1 MVTKQL
7 LAYLNG
13 RAVYVRPF
21 FREIVVTAEKN
32 EQNIIEGDY
41 AAKIVASIIIAGIL
55 LMFSYGLLHWIF
67 FE

>member
-1 MVTKQL
+1 VVTKQL

-13 RAVYVRPF
+13 RAAYVRPF